1 MKSKHETISIGF
13 SFILEQNL
21 NIFISIEKKDSTI
34 VFYNDDDDDD
44 GNKNSYTPNI
54 SDGKVLISVCVCT
67 LFFFYNK
74 DDDVEMVDYD
84 IDVPVISSSFHYYD
98 IWVNQH

>member
-44 GNKNSYTPNI
+44 GNKNREEKN
-54 SDGKVLISVCVCT
+54 LIENDLIV
-67 LFFFYNK
+67 
-74 DDDVEMVDYD
+74 
-84 IDVPVISSSFHYYD
+84 
-98 IWVNQH
+98 